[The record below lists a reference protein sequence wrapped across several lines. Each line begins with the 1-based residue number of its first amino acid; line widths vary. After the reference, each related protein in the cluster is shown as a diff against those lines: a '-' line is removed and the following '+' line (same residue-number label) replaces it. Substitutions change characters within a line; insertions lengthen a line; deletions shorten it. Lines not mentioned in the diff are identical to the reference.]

1 MKRFILI
8 FTAFALTASAL
19 CAQRK
24 IDPAKAEE
32 VFNAKVKYMQEQL
45 LLTPEQTEKFIPIY
59 KEFLNEVREIKR
71 PAKPQKEDEIKSVDE
86 AAQIVIDRIN
96 YHRAVLDAQEKCIG
110 KLKSVL
116 TAPQL
121 MKFLK
126 CEKAMQ
132 SKISRFKDGKRPGKK
147 HSKGGINKKCN
158 NNVPSCNKTPS
169 SH

>member
-71 PAKPQKEDEIKSVDE
+71 PTKPQKEDEIKSVDE
-86 AAQIVIDRIN
+86 AAQVVIDRIN

-132 SKISRFKDGKRPGKK
+132 SKISRFKDGKRTKRQRGEGGPKK
-147 HSKGGINKKCN
+147 ECANT
-158 NNVPSCNKTPS
+158 PSCNKTPS
-169 SH
+169 SN

>member
-24 IDPAKAEE
+24 IDPAKAQE

-59 KEFLNEVREIKR
+59 KEFLDEVSAIKR
-71 PAKPQKEDEIKSVDE
+71 PTKPHKEDEVKTVDE

-96 YHRAVLDAQEKCIG
+96 YNRAVLDAQEKCIG

-126 CEKAMQ
+126 CEKTMQ
-132 SKISRFKDGKRPGKK
+132 SKISRFKDGKRTKRPRGEGGPKK
-147 HSKGGINKKCN
+147 ECANK
-158 NNVPSCNKTPS
+158 PSCNKTPAS
-169 SH
+169 N

>member
-24 IDPAKAEE
+24 IDPAKAQE

-59 KEFLNEVREIKR
+59 KEFLDEVSAIKR
-71 PAKPQKEDEIKSVDE
+71 PARYEKENEVKTVDE

-96 YHRAVLDAQEKCIG
+96 YLRAVLDAQEKCIG

-132 SKISRFKDGKRPGKK
+132 SKISRFKDGKRTKRQSGEGGPKK
-147 HSKGGINKKCN
+147 ECANT
-158 NNVPSCNKTPS
+158 PSCNKTPS
-169 SH
+169 SN

>member
-59 KEFLNEVREIKR
+59 KEFLSEVREIKR
-71 PAKPQKEDEIKSVDE
+71 PAKPQEEEIKSVDE
-86 AAQIVIDRIN
+86 AAQIVINRIN

-132 SKISRFKDGKRPGKK
+132 SKISRFKDGKRTKRQRGEGGPKK
-147 HSKGGINKKCN
+147 ECANT
-158 NNVPSCNKTPS
+158 PSCNKTPS
-169 SH
+169 SN

>member
-59 KEFLNEVREIKR
+59 KEFLSEVREIKR
-71 PAKPQKEDEIKSVDE
+71 PAKPQEEEIKCVDE

-132 SKISRFKDGKRPGKK
+132 SKISRFKDGKRPKRQRREGGPKK
-147 HSKGGINKKCN
+147 ECANT
-158 NNVPSCNKTPS
+158 PSCNKTPS
-169 SH
+169 SN

>member
-86 AAQIVIDRIN
+86 AAQVVIDRIN

-121 MKFLK
+121 MKFIK

-132 SKISRFKDGKRPGKK
+132 SKISRFKDGKRTKRQRGEGGPKK
-147 HSKGGINKKCN
+147 ECANT
-158 NNVPSCNKTPS
+158 PSCNKTPS
-169 SH
+169 SN